1 MHSRILVR
9 LHTLADA
16 AATAVGRR
24 TSFFFPILPVVS
36 R

>member
-1 MHSRILVR
+1 MR

-16 AATAVGRR
+16 AAAAAAVGRR
-24 TSFFFPILPVVS
+24 ASFFFPILPVVS